1 MKRPL
6 YGWLTAEAVSFTG
19 TRVSM
24 IAVPLFVLHTT
35 GSATRTGV
43 VALAETLPL
52 VVLKLLG
59 GPLIDR
65 VGARRIAVT
74 CDLGSCVVVAASPL
88 LYAAGRL
95 TFPLFVMLVAVAGA
109 LRGPGDGAKYAF
121 IPSLV
126 TAAGVPTERVT
137 GLAGTVERTASL
149 AGAGLAG
156 VLVAGIGAA
165 NALLVDAASFGMSA
179 LILLWATGGL
189 PQVQPPDHDPLPYA
203 AQLRQGW
210 DFLRGDRLLLGIG
223 VMVALTNM
231 IDAAWS
237 SVLMPVWAVRPGNGA
252 AALGLVF
259 ATWSGASAVGALM
272 AAGYAARLPRFRIY
286 LVGFLFAG
294 APKFVVMGFDAPL
307 AAIVAVFVLGGFFSG
322 FLNPVLGAVE
332 FERIPAAMVGRV
344 TSMMT
349 AMCWALIPV
358 GGLLG
363 GILAGSWNLAGA
375 FVACGVAY
383 FAVTMLPAV
392 DPTWRQMDTR
402 PEHVRC
408 YLLAAGLRFRF
419 GFCEPHAAVTSAS
432 TRS

>member
-1 MKRPL
+1 MRRPL
-6 YGWLTAEAVSFTG
+6 YGWLTAEAVSLTG

-24 IAVPLFVLHTT
+24 IAVPLFVLQTT
-35 GSATRTGV
+35 GSATRTGI
-43 VALAETLPL
+43 VAVAETLPL

-95 TFPLFVMLVAVAGA
+95 SFPLFVVLVAVAGA

-165 NALLVDAASFGMSA
+165 DALLVDAASFGVSA
-179 LILLWATGGL
+179 LVLLWATRGL
-189 PQVQPPDHDPLPYA
+189 PAVELPDLDPLPYLA
-203 AQLRQGW
+203 RLRQGW
-210 DFLRGDRLLLGIG
+210 DFLHGDRLLLGMA

-231 IDAAWS
+231 IDAAS
-237 SVLMPVWAVRPGNGA
+237 TSVLMPVWAVRSGNGA

-259 ATWSGASAVGALM
+259 ATWSGASAVGALI

-286 LVGFLFAG
+286 LVGFVITGLPRFL
-294 APKFVVMGFDAPL
+294 VMALDSPL
-307 AAIVAVFVLGGFFSG
+307 AAILAVFVIGGFFSG

-363 GILAGSWNLAGA
+363 GILVGSWGLSAA
-375 FVACGVAY
+375 FLVCGVAY

-392 DPTWRQMDTR
+392 DPTWRQMDQR
-402 PEHVRC
+402 PEPVS
-408 YLLAAGLRFRF
+408 
-419 GFCEPHAAVTSAS
+419 VTS
-432 TRS
+432 